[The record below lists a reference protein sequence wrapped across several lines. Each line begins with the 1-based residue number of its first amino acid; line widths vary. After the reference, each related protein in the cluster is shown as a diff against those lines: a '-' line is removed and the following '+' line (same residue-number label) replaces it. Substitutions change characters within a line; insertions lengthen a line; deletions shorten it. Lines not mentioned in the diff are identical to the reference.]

1 VKELFKQYASYN
13 LWADERLSEVI
24 LTLSEEQV
32 QQTVKSSFP
41 SIHKTLLHMWD
52 AESIWWQRLKLVEH
66 VIRPST
72 AADYTTNEVTA
83 KIHQQD
89 HDWLQWV
96 SDATDTAIEHVFAY
110 QNTKRE
116 QFKQPVF
123 QMLLHLFNHNT
134 YHRGQLV
141 TMFRQ
146 VGAEKIPSTDF
157 IEFSRRK

>member
-13 LWADERLSEVI
+13 LWANERLSELI
-24 LTLSEEQV
+24 LTLSEEQLE
-32 QQTVKSSFP
+32 QTVESSFP

-72 AADYTTNEVTA
+72 AADYTTSEVTS

-116 QFKQPVF
+116 LFKQPVF

-141 TMFRQ
+141 TMLRQ

>member
-72 AADYTTNEVTA
+72 AADYTTSEVTS

-89 HDWLQWV
+89 HD
-96 SDATDTAIEHVFAY
+96 
-110 QNTKRE
+110 
-116 QFKQPVF
+116 
-123 QMLLHLFNHNT
+123 
-134 YHRGQLV
+134 
-141 TMFRQ
+141 
-146 VGAEKIPSTDF
+146 
-157 IEFSRRK
+157 